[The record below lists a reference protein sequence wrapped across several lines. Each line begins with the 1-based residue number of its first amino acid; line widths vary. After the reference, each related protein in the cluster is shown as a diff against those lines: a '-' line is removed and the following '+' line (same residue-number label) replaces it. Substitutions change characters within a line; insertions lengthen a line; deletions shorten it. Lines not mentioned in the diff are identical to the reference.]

1 MKRKFYAVV
10 KVTLV
15 REIEFEL
22 DDDTPNL
29 DAEAEAVKVAE
40 KEFHIT
46 QREDDEPQDEEVEV
60 LECDYAD

>member
-1 MKRKFYAVV
+1 MKRKCYAIV

-22 DDDTPNL
+22 DDETLNL
-29 DAEAEAVKVAE
+29 DAKAEAVKFAE
-40 KEFHIT
+40 TEFHIV

-60 LECDYAD
+60 LECDWAD

>member
-1 MKRKFYAVV
+1 MKRKCYAVV

-22 DDDTPNL
+22 DDETPNL

-46 QREDDEPQDEEVEV
+46 EREDDEPQDEEVEV
-60 LECDYAD
+60 LLCDWAN